1 MCIMAEDNPKGAKS
15 GNVLAKRYILIL
27 RRWEG
32 GNGVRY
38 NWVKGCALVLM
49 GVMLAAI
56 AACGDKTKSAS
67 VHGNV
72 VVENNCTVPEKVDHV
87 LDGVYDLYPE
97 DGPELPALGVVDNMM
112 IAYHMPGMEH
122 VHGYILPVQF
132 SFEYLYSGEGMMEE
146 LDWIRSSLHDVE
158 YDDANIGR
166 IFLTG
171 TAGPCIVNVTAFL
184 KEGPDSLHYS
194 VEMPEE
200 YVDIEAFLKK
210 IRVGPI
216 GDMIYESI
224 GDVEYARNAFA
235 TNEQWVWGYLTEA
248 NAEEAVAWYRK
259 QAEDA
264 GYEDITVE
272 PLSEGMTH
280 IHTQAAGNRDAWT
293 AQVQETD
300 RGYTYVSFIMV
311 HTDT

>member
-1 MCIMAEDNPKGAKS
+1 MRN
-15 GNVLAKRYILIL
+15 
-27 RRWEG
+27 
-32 GNGVRY
+32 

-49 GVMLAAI
+49 GVMLAVI
-56 AACGDKTKSAS
+56 AACEDKTKSAA

-72 VVENNCTVPEKVDHV
+72 AVENNCTLPEKVDHV

-97 DGPELPALGVVDNMM
+97 DGPKLPTLGVVNNMM

-132 SFEYLYSGEGMMEE
+132 YFEYLYSGEGMMEE
-146 LDWIRSSLHDVE
+146 LDRIRSSLHDVE
-158 YDDANIGR
+158 YDDENKGR

-171 TAGPCIVNVTAFL
+171 TAGQCIINVTAFL

-235 TNEQWVWGYLTEA
+235 TNEQWVWGYLSEA
-248 NAEEAVAWYRK
+248 TAEEAVSWYRE
-259 QAEDA
+259 QAESA
-264 GYEDITVE
+264 GYDDITVE
-272 PLSEGMTH
+272 QLPEGMTH
-280 IHTQAAGNRDAWT
+280 IHTQTAGDRDAWT
-293 AQVQETD
+293 AQVQVTE

-311 HTDT
+311 HTDM